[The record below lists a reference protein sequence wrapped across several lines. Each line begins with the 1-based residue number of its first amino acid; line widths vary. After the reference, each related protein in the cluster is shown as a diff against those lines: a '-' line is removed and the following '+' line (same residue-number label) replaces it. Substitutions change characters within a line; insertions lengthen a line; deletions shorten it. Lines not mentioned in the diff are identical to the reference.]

1 MLASPRVRRRIF
13 VVLPVLVIAGG
24 IAVALIVGNTAKPPY
39 PLTNRPPILSPKSE
53 PMELTAADRKSI
65 LAVGRLFVLTAVER
79 KHPERAWPLASPALR
94 HGTTLADWKAGTL
107 PFSPFPVRTAR
118 WALAYSVV
126 GEVGLDVLVEST
138 DPEVKPLLHRLTL
151 VPTTRRSGPAWLV
164 DGWTP
169 MIASIASEGF
179 GEEPFSPAA
188 AAMPPSTPPP
198 SKYWI
203 LMPFAVLG
211 ATLLLPLVLVTRS
224 RRAERRVRRRLREG

>member
-1 MLASPRVRRRIF
+1 
-13 VVLPVLVIAGG
+13 
-24 IAVALIVGNTAKPPY
+24 
-39 PLTNRPPILSPKSE
+39 
-53 PMELTAADRKSI
+53 MELSAADRKSI

-79 KHPERAWPLASPALR
+79 KHPERAWPLASPSLR

-126 GEVGLDVLVEST
+126 GEVGLDVLVESA
-138 DPEVKPLLHRLTL
+138 DPQVKPLLHRLTL
-151 VPTTRRSGPAWLV
+151 VPTTRRSGPPWLV

-169 MIASIASEGF
+169 MIASVTSEAGD
-179 GEEPFSPAA
+179 EPFSPAA
-188 AAMPPSTPPP
+188 SAMPPSTPPA

-211 ATLLLPLVLVTRS
+211 AALLLPLVLVTRS